1 MIGLDFAGPMIYK
14 GRKDSLKQP
23 YILLITCSLNRAIH
37 LELVGIQ
44 KIEEFIRALKP
55 FVARRGRPECIYS
68 ENAKTFKAAA
78 ATWINSIRK

>member
-1 MIGLDFAGPMIYK
+1 MIGVDFAGTMIYK

-23 YILLITCSLNRAIH
+23 CILLITYSLNRAVH

-44 KIEEFIRALKP
+44 KIEEFIRTLKP
-55 FVARRGRPECIYS
+55 FLARRGRPECIYS
-68 ENAKTFKAAA
+68 ENAKNFKAAA